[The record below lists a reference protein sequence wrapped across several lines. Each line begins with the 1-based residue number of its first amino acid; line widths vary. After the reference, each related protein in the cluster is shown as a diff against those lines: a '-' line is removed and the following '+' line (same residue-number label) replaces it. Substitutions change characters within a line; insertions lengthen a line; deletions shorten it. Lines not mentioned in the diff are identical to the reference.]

1 MTIWPFTK
9 AEVRPPPQRPKDNPS
24 NSHCS
29 FCGRPRKQVGPM
41 VEGPNEVYICVACV
55 TLAHQIAEANG
66 MSPPAAD
73 LNDATVRW
81 TGHMH
86 IRCYFH
92 LRQGAD
98 GGWIATNDHP
108 QLLAGAGKTA
118 KDAVR
123 DLQAKVLVAA
133 SESFGR
139 ES

>member
-1 MTIWPFTK
+1 
-9 AEVRPPPQRPKDNPS
+9 
-24 NSHCS
+24 
-29 FCGRPRKQVGPM
+29 
-41 VEGPNEVYICVACV
+41 
-55 TLAHQIAEANG
+55 
-66 MSPPAAD
+66 
-73 LNDATVRW
+73 
-81 TGHMH
+81 MH

-139 ES
+139 ESPVANHYFTNHADSRFR